1 MLYNLQNKIFWAQ
14 NTIKIKRK
22 VRRIHWYTAENEKTN
37 DSEVI
42 KVKRTVFL
50 ISLIILSDLST
61 IKFRLLKLHFNL
73 QNKIFW
79 AQNNIKM
86 NRKARRIHCHAAAN
100 KETNDTK
107 AIKEQDII

>member
-14 NTIKIKRK
+14 NTIKIKRN

-61 IKFRLLKLHFNL
+61 I
-73 QNKIFW
+73 W

-86 NRKARRIHCHAAAN
+86 NRKARRIHCRAAAN

-107 AIKEQDII
+107 VIKEQDRI